1 MCGVLGIVTSV
12 GREVSVSDGAAMAM
26 RDRMTHRGPDDAGMV
41 RLGVGGG
48 GGGGAGRGG
57 AGGGAWH
64 VLLAHR
70 RLSVLDPTSA
80 GHQPM
85 GTADGRLWLVYNGE
99 IYNDAALR
107 EDLIGEDL
115 LRKDGAREGVAF
127 KTRCDTET
135 LLVAIERWGVEGAVN
150 AARGMF
156 AFGVYDARR
165 ETLTLARDA
174 MGIKPL
180 YWARTSVAGGGFEFV
195 FASEIPAILGHPAV
209 SAAPDMLGVGAYMT
223 TIRTTTDDRT
233 MYEGVRVVRP
243 GEMVEVDLRDGSLT
257 VSRWWLEQGGRGRAP
272 GAIREGGWSARD
284 AREVVT
290 ESVRAHLRSDVQMCA
305 LLSGGLDST
314 IVCRVAMDELGEL
327 RTYCSGSRA
336 EGGAAA
342 GASEDFGFA
351 SRAAAAIGSRH
362 VEAPVTREMFG
373 ARWRSMVGRMGVPLS
388 TPNEVAINEVARRL
402 REDGNVVTLSGEGA
416 DELFGGYAGPMSM
429 AKFHVE
435 RGNREPGLFQ
445 LGSAAWMS
453 ADVKAGL
460 LREEVWRGMERDA
473 WLCDVYRASF
483 ERVASLAGG
492 EDEESVDDRELGAH
506 LRFQREINLVGLLQ
520 RLDSATMLESVEGR
534 TPFADVVVAAFAD
547 RLPMRDKFVERVDE
561 VGGSPHSRTKI
572 ALREAFGGVLPR
584 EIVERPKASFPL
596 PFQAWVSD
604 QGELIRGSAF
614 LRACFRGEAVE
625 GVASDPSQFWAYAW
639 PMANLA
645 MWAESGL

>member
-12 GREVSVSDGAAMAM
+12 GREVSVSDGAALAM
-26 RDRMTHRGPDDAGMV
+26 RDRMTHRGPDDAGLV
-41 RLGVGGG
+41 RLGAGGG
-48 GGGGAGRGG
+48 SSGGNGGGGAR
-57 AGGGAWH
+57 H
-64 VLLAHR
+64 VLLGHR
-70 RLSVLDPTSA
+70 RLSVLDPSSA

-85 GTADGRLWLVYNGE
+85 ASSDGRLWLVYNGE

-107 EDLIGEDL
+107 GPL
-115 LRKDGAREGVAF
+115 AREGVAF

-135 LLVAIERWGVEGAVN
+135 LLLAIERWGVQEAVS

-165 ETLTLARDA
+165 ETLTLVRDA

-180 YWARTSVAGGGFEFV
+180 YWARTSVAGGGFELV

-243 GEMVEVDLRDGSLT
+243 GEMVEVDLRDAALT
-257 VSRWWLEQGGRGRAP
+257 VSRRWLEQRGGGRDV
-272 GAIREGGWSARD
+272 GATPERGWSSGE

-290 ESVRAHLRSDVQMCA
+290 ESVRRHLRSDVPMCA
-305 LLSGGLDST
+305 LLSGGLDSS
-314 IVCRVAMDELGEL
+314 IVCRVAMDELGGL
-327 RTYCSGSRA
+327 RTYCSGAKA
-336 EGGAAA
+336 EGGEGGVAA
-342 GASEDFGFA
+342 GAAEDFGFA
-351 SRAAAAIGSRH
+351 SMAAAAIGSRH

-402 REDGNVVTLSGEGA
+402 RADGNVVTLSGEGA

-435 RGNREPGLFQ
+435 RGNSDPGNFQ
-445 LGSAAWMS
+445 LSSAAWMS
-453 ADVKAGL
+453 AEVKASL
-460 LREEVWRGMERDA
+460 LREEVWRGMEHDA
-473 WLCDVYRASF
+473 WLRGVYRASF
-483 ERVASLAGG
+483 ERVATLDRGA
-492 EDEESVDDRELGAH
+492 DEERGNDRELGAH
-506 LRFQREINLVGLLQ
+506 LRFQRAINLVGLLQ
-520 RLDSATMLESVEGR
+520 RLDTATMLESVEGR
-534 TPFADVVVAAFAD
+534 TPFADVVVGAFAD
-547 RLPMRDKFVERVDE
+547 RLPMRAKFTEWVDE
-561 VGGSPHSRTKI
+561 VGGSPRSRTKI
-572 ALREAFGGVLPR
+572 ALREAFGGMLPR

-596 PFQAWVSD
+596 PFQAWLED
-604 QGELIRGSAF
+604 GAETMRGSAL
-614 LRACFRGEAVE
+614 LRELFRDEAVE
-625 GVASDPSQFWAYAW
+625 GVASNASQFWAYAW

-645 MWAESGL
+645 IWAERAW